1 MDCTR
6 PHVVITDTATE
17 VGEATILAA
26 LNSGFHVFAAF
37 GAGGPVADMDH
48 VDLTA
53 IEIDEWT
60 PEGFEAAAEV
70 VAEHVGDA
78 GLDGLVSIADTVVAK
93 PLEAMS
99 ADELLEL
106 YRGDVAM
113 PLALTQS
120 LLPLLRQGPGRIVY
134 VGPIGRKA
142 SVPFAGAMQSS
153 TAALAVLS
161 SQLRRE
167 LAPWGINVG
176 MVAPESIHA
185 TAAERM
191 QADAAEVQGGLSD
204 EHVELYGEAYQSA
217 MASAIDDDREDVSPG
232 MVAYVVV
239 ESLTA
244 PTAPT
249 KSTKVTKPAG
259 GGRLGGIGNLGKLPT
274 SLQQL
279 AARSMSGL
287 PGIGSSGR

>member
-1 MDCTR
+1 MSCTR
-6 PHVVITDTATE
+6 PHVVITDTATA

-26 LNSGFHVFAAF
+26 LNSGYHVFAAF
-37 GAGGPVADMDH
+37 GSGGPVADMDH

-53 IEIDEWT
+53 IEIDDWG
-60 PEGFEAAAEV
+60 PAGFAVAAEE
-70 VAEHVGDA
+70 VAGHVGDA
-78 GLDGLVSIADTVVAK
+78 GLAGLVSIADTVVAK

-120 LLPLLRQGPGRIVY
+120 MLPLLRRGPGRIVF
-134 VGPIGRKA
+134 VGPIGRRA
-142 SVPFAGAMQSS
+142 SVPYAGAMQSS

-191 QADAAEVQGGLSD
+191 QADADGIHEALSD
-204 EHVELYGEAYQSA
+204 EHRDLYGDAYRAA
-217 MASAIDDDREDVSPG
+217 MGSVVDTDREDVSPG

-249 KSTKVTKPAG
+249 KSTKVTNPS
-259 GGRLGGIGNLGKLPT
+259 GGRLGNLTKLPA

>member
-26 LNSGFHVFAAF
+26 LSSGFHVFAAF

-53 IEIDEWT
+53 IEIDDWS
-60 PEGFEAAAEV
+60 PEGFTAAASV
-70 VAEHVGDA
+70 VAEHVGEA

-93 PLEAMS
+93 PLETTS

-120 LLPLLRQGPGRIVY
+120 LLPLLRQGPGRIVF
-134 VGPIGRKA
+134 VGPIGRRA

-191 QADAAEVQGGLSD
+191 QADADAVRDSLTD
-204 EHVELYGEAYQSA
+204 EHAELYGQSYQDAMSA
-217 MASAIDDDREDVSPG
+217 VVDEDREDVSPG

-244 PTAPT
+244 SSAPT
-249 KSTKVTKPAG
+249 KSTKVSKPAG
-259 GGRLGGIGNLGKLPT
+259 GRLGSISNLSKLPA

-287 PGIGSSGR
+287 PGMGSSGH

>member
-26 LNSGFHVFAAF
+26 LSSGFHVFAAF

-53 IEIDEWT
+53 IEIDDWS
-60 PEGFEAAAEV
+60 PEGFTAAASV
-70 VAEHVGDA
+70 VAEHVGEA

-93 PLEAMS
+93 PLETTS

-120 LLPLLRQGPGRIVY
+120 LLPLLRQGPGRIVF
-134 VGPIGRKA
+134 VGPIGRRA

-161 SQLRRE
+161 SQLRHE

-191 QADAAEVQGGLSD
+191 QADADAVRDSLTD
-204 EHVELYGEAYQSA
+204 EHAELYGQSYQDAMSA
-217 MASAIDDDREDVSPG
+217 VVDEDREDVSPG

-244 PTAPT
+244 SSAPT
-249 KSTKVTKPAG
+249 KSTKVSKPAG
-259 GGRLGGIGNLGKLPT
+259 GRLGSISNLSKLPA

-287 PGIGSSGR
+287 PGMGSSGH

>member
-53 IEIDEWT
+53 IEIDDWT
-60 PEGFEAAAEV
+60 PEGFGRCRCGGRARRR
-70 VAEHVGDA
+70 GRS
-78 GLDGLVSIADTVVAK
+78 GRLVSIADTVVAK

-99 ADELLEL
+99 AEELLEL

-120 LLPLLRQGPGRIVY
+120 LLPLLRQAPGRIVY

-142 SVPFAGAMQSS
+142 SVPLRRRDAVVHRGPCGAEQPAPPGAGA
-153 TAALAVLS
+153 L
-161 SQLRRE
+161 
-167 LAPWGINVG
+167 GINVG

-191 QADAAEVQGGLSD
+191 QADASEVQGSLSD

-217 MASAIDDDREDVSPG
+217 MGSVVDEDREDVSP
-232 MVAYVVV
+232 AWW
-239 ESLTA
+239 
-244 PTAPT
+244 PTWWWSP
-249 KSTKVTKPAG
+249 SPRPPRRRSRRRSPSRLPAD
-259 GGRLGGIGNLGKLPT
+259 
-274 SLQQL
+274 
-279 AARSMSGL
+279 A
-287 PGIGSSGR
+287 